1 MRALARAPL
10 ALALVVAAEPALAHP
25 PPLGVRGF
33 WGGVLHPVFVTD
45 HVAGILVLGLL
56 IGAQARWGCLPLVA
70 YAAALGAGLAAM
82 TTGIVPRFANE
93 AVLGTA
99 VVAGLLVALARPLP
113 QALGPVLAIVLG
125 VAVALDS
132 PPEVLSVSEANRMLI
147 GTGIG
152 ASAFLIVVALATRR
166 AQVRWASIGARILGS
181 WIAAAAILA
190 LAFRF
195 AR

>member
-1 MRALARAPL
+1 MKVVAALIAF
-10 ALALVVAAEPALAHP
+10 ALILAAEPALAHP

-33 WGGVLHPVFVTD
+33 WGGVLHPMFVTD
-45 HVAGILVLGLL
+45 HVVGILGLGLL
-56 IGAQARWGCLPLVA
+56 IGGQERWGCLPLAAYVVA
-70 YAAALGAGLAAM
+70 LAAGLAAM

-113 QALGPVLAIVLG
+113 QVLGAALAIVLG
-125 VAVALDS
+125 LAIALDS
-132 PPEVLSVSEANRMLI
+132 PPEVLSVSEANLMLI

-152 ASAFLIVVALATRR
+152 AGVFLVVVALASRQ
-166 AQVRWASIGARILGS
+166 AQARWAKIGVRILGS

-190 LAFRF
+190 LALRF

>member
-1 MRALARAPL
+1 MKA
-10 ALALVVAAEPALAHP
+10 ALALLVLVMTAEPALAHP

-33 WGGVLHPVFVTD
+33 WGGVLHPVLVTD
-45 HVAGILVLGLL
+45 HVVGILGLGLL
-56 IGAQARWGCLPLVA
+56 IGGQERWRVLPIAA
-70 YAAALGAGLAAM
+70 YAAALAAGLAAM

-99 VVAGLLVALARPLP
+99 VVGGLLVALARPLP
-113 QALGPVLAIVLG
+113 QALGAVLAIVLG

-132 PPEVLSVSEANRMLI
+132 PPEVLSVSEANLMLI

-152 ASAFLIVVALATRR
+152 AAAFLIVVALAGRQ
-166 AQVRWASIGARILGS
+166 AQARWARIGIRILGS

-190 LAFRF
+190 LALRL

>member
-1 MRALARAPL
+1 MRDLARAL
-10 ALALVVAAEPALAHP
+10 IALALVVAAEPALAHP

-45 HVAGILVLGLL
+45 HVVGILGLGLL
-56 IGAQARWGCLPLVA
+56 IGGQARWGWLPPSA
-70 YAAALGAGLAAM
+70 YVAALAAGLAAM

-113 QALGPVLAIVLG
+113 QVLGAVLAVVLG
-125 VAVALDS
+125 LAVALDS
-132 PPEVLSVSEANRMLI
+132 PPEVLSVSEANLMLI

-152 ASAFLIVVALATRR
+152 AAAFLIVVALASRQTQ
-166 AQVRWASIGARILGS
+166 ARWAGIGVRILGS

-190 LAFRF
+190 LALRF

>member
-1 MRALARAPL
+1 M
-10 ALALVVAAEPALAHP
+10 
-25 PPLGVRGF
+25 
-33 WGGVLHPVFVTD
+33 
-45 HVAGILVLGLL
+45 
-56 IGAQARWGCLPLVA
+56 
-70 YAAALGAGLAAM
+70 AGLVAM

-113 QALGPVLAIVLG
+113 QGSGAVLAIVLG

-132 PPEVLSVSEANRMLI
+132 PPEVLSVSEANLMLI

-152 ASAFLIVVALATRR
+152 ASGVPDRRR
-166 AQVRWASIGARILGS
+166 ARHPSGASPMGPNRAPNFGS

-190 LAFRF
+190 LALRL